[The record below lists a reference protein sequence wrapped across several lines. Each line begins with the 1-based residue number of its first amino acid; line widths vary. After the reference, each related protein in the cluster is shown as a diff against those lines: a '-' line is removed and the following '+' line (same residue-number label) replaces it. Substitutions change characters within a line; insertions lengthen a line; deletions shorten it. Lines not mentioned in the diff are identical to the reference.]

1 MKIRQILVLF
11 LVLAAL
17 LSLSACAKQSD
28 IDRLNEEVAALESEK
43 ARLSGEN
50 EKLKSDN
57 SALRDE
63 VEKLRDEEDAEAR
76 AIPFLSRAMTSRTR
90 TTGSSR

>member
-1 MKIRQILVLF
+1 MKIGRILALF
-11 LVLAAL
+11 LALAAL

-57 SALRDE
+57 
-63 VEKLRDEEDAEAR
+63 
-76 AIPFLSRAMTSRTR
+76 
-90 TTGSSR
+90 

>member
-1 MKIRQILVLF
+1 MLKWTKTVLKGDLFMKIRQILALF
-11 LVLAAL
+11 LALAAL

-28 IDRLNEEVAALESEK
+28 IDRLTEEVAALESEK

-63 VEKLRDEEDAEAR
+63 SSYTPTGRCSLRR
-76 AIPFLSRAMTSRTR
+76 I
-90 TTGSSR
+90 

>member
-1 MKIRQILVLF
+1 MKIGRILALF
-11 LVLAAL
+11 LALAAL

-28 IDRLNEEVAALESEK
+28 IDRLTEEVAALESEK

-57 SALRDE
+57 
-63 VEKLRDEEDAEAR
+63 
-76 AIPFLSRAMTSRTR
+76 
-90 TTGSSR
+90 